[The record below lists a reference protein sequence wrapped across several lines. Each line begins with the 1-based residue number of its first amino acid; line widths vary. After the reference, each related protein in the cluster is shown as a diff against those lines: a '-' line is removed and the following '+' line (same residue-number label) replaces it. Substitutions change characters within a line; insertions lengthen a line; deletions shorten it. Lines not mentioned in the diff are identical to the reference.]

1 MKPDLPFKDVKKS
14 FAKTIGK
21 TIMTYRQNSQLTQQQ
36 LADLVD
42 LSVQQIQKYEYG
54 ETNIS
59 VVRLLN
65 IAKALDMNLLELLQ
79 PALEDQYKTNCVCQT
94 CFQVHLDS
102 PLDLELLQR
111 VKKLDPKKKETLLD
125 FLPN

>member
-21 TIMTYRQNSQLTQQQ
+21 TIVTYRQNSQLTQQQ

-65 IAKALDMNLLELLQ
+65 IATALNTNILELLGPVLENYYKSKFSCQDCFQIHLDCPLELELLQ
-79 PALEDQYKTNCVCQT
+79 K
-94 CFQVHLDS
+94 
-102 PLDLELLQR
+102 

-125 FLPN
+125 FLSN

>member
-1 MKPDLPFKDVKKS
+1 MKPDLPFKDVKKP

-21 TIMTYRQNSQLTQQQ
+21 TIVTYRQNRQLTQQQ
-36 LADLVD
+36 LADLIN

-65 IAKALDMNLLELLQ
+65 IAKALDTNLLELLQ
-79 PALEDQYKTNCVCQT
+79 PALENDSHPNFYCHKSY
-94 CFQVHLDS
+94 QVYLDC
-102 PLDLELLQR
+102 PLDFKLMQK

-125 FLPN
+125 FLLN